1 MLSWE
6 FQQFYNNWL
15 HKADSYNTDDLTDCF
30 DKFFTLFVLY
40 NRLYAE
46 TTFEL
51 ARVGKINLSN
61 HKYFPDS
68 KAATCYI
75 KQFLGANAIL
85 DCINSNPSS
94 HCALSNI
101 ISLIEAERF
110 HILLH
115 LITGEGQRKKDIELL
130 ESLRSTNPDLKAG
143 AILQLIY
150 SIRCNLFHGHKS
162 FEGVQK
168 EIVVPVLVILH
179 NIVVCLYNKL
189 NAALT
194 HG

>member
-6 FQQFYNNWL
+6 FCQFYNNWL
-15 HKADSYNTDDLTDCF
+15 RKADSYNTEDLADCF

-51 ARVGKINLSN
+51 ARNGNINLSN
-61 HKYFPDS
+61 YDHFPDS
-68 KAATCYI
+68 KAATDYI

-85 DCINSNPSS
+85 DCINSDPSS
-94 HCALSNI
+94 HRALSNI

-110 HILLH
+110 HIQLH
-115 LITGEGQRKKDIELL
+115 LITGEGQREKDIELL
-130 ESLRSTNPDLKAG
+130 ESLCSTNPNIKAD
-143 AILQLIY
+143 AILHLIY

-179 NIVVCLYNKL
+179 NIIVCLYNKL
-189 NAALT
+189 NAA
-194 HG
+194 